1 MSRVMSKVTE
11 VVGRKF
17 TGRKNKEQ
25 GCTHKKKKTIQPK
38 LLQIQTV
45 SD

>member
-1 MSRVMSKVTE
+1 MNRVMSKVTE

-25 GCTHKKKKTIQPK
+25 GCTHKKTIQPK